1 MFWGKN
7 IKSNETFPLDSDNSH
22 LDLILNITNISLSDA
37 LDNVKY
43 YVKIVDNNQTYQICS
58 LDKNKD
64 SIATGLT
71 FTIKKGMKISVKG
84 GNRGTISF
92 IGFLENFE
100 SEIEKEEINT
110 DKEKD
115 IKEKKFKKKEE
126 VVPELKKK
134 EIQENEIAKEDKD
147 ELEEDEEESD
157 DKKDKL
163 DDDDDDDED
172 FDLKMNEDEEE
183 EEDDLDEEKEGKEI
197 KDKKELK
204 EKDVADKKEKIEKK
218 ENALDNIEEDDDDD
232 DEEDINQLLAKKR
245 ERPEEEKKE
254 EKPTETE
261 KEKPK
266 EKKPF
271 NNNNSI
277 QSKSVKSEK
286 DRKNNN
292 NNDFENDFSSQPI
305 QNEDDN
311 SPLCQRCKVN
321 PEVMYLECVHPI
333 CSKCFTKYAEENFY
347 DMKCNICHKVIEDP
361 IKKMV
366 LGEEK
371 MQEIEKKALMILLG
385 GNLVKCPSC
394 GEQNAFEPGQIDYNV
409 RDEKSQ
415 KITRQAAEDYAQ
427 HRCRCGFCRKDFCIN
442 KDCMAM
448 PYHLGLTCE
457 EFKHKQEANKCRFCD
472 KEIKN
477 FNRGPDD
484 DYL

>member
-7 IKSNETFPLDSDNSH
+7 IKSNETFPLDSDKSH

-183 EEDDLDEEKEGKEI
+183 EEDDLDEEKEEKEI
-197 KDKKELK
+197 KDKK
-204 EKDVADKKEKIEKK
+204 
-218 ENALDNIEEDDDDD
+218 
-232 DEEDINQLLAKKR
+232 
-245 ERPEEEKKE
+245 
-254 EKPTETE
+254 
-261 KEKPK
+261 
-266 EKKPF
+266 
-271 NNNNSI
+271 
-277 QSKSVKSEK
+277 
-286 DRKNNN
+286 
-292 NNDFENDFSSQPI
+292 
-305 QNEDDN
+305 
-311 SPLCQRCKVN
+311 
-321 PEVMYLECVHPI
+321 
-333 CSKCFTKYAEENFY
+333 
-347 DMKCNICHKVIEDP
+347 
-361 IKKMV
+361 
-366 LGEEK
+366 
-371 MQEIEKKALMILLG
+371 
-385 GNLVKCPSC
+385 
-394 GEQNAFEPGQIDYNV
+394 
-409 RDEKSQ
+409 
-415 KITRQAAEDYAQ
+415 
-427 HRCRCGFCRKDFCIN
+427 
-442 KDCMAM
+442 
-448 PYHLGLTCE
+448 
-457 EFKHKQEANKCRFCD
+457 
-472 KEIKN
+472 
-477 FNRGPDD
+477 
-484 DYL
+484 